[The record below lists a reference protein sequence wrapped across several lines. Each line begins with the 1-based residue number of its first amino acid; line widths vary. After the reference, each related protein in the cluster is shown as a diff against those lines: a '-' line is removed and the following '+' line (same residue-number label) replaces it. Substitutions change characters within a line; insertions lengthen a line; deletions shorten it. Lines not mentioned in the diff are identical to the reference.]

1 MYCPVLPRKYLV
13 SPVQFLYIYYDR
25 QKGCSLPPKW
35 VLIPVK
41 IIIQLLRIE
50 FNTPKGNFPT
60 IRKDLNMICE
70 TLRKEKKKLSFFFF
84 TYLQQRNPNLLAFLV
99 CFLRLG
105 TYTLFAQLTWHNQY
119 IYIKSILQEEI
130 NLCIFLFL
138 VSIHFTMIQKWLMSI
153 VAGSGLNG
161 KHIYHCSEAVFFSK
175 SL

>member
-1 MYCPVLPRKYLV
+1 
-13 SPVQFLYIYYDR
+13 
-25 QKGCSLPPKW
+25 
-35 VLIPVK
+35 
-41 IIIQLLRIE
+41 
-50 FNTPKGNFPT
+50 
-60 IRKDLNMICE
+60 MICE

-161 KHIYHCSEAVFFSK
+161 KHIYHCSEAVFFQNHSNTIYQNNILNSSYLFFTNYLYILQDLECLPPRILRLDHFFCNIQEIS
-175 SL
+175 SLGVRLMQRNSNMLRI